1 MDAAVKY
8 PRVPR
13 TAFTGRRWASPGAW
27 WKPWKMLAG
36 AALALVAAVPVAPRA
51 RVTADDAPLLFDVPL
66 RSCSYGGAAVADL
79 DGDGQR
85 EVVFGTY
92 YNDERLIALR
102 ADGTVLWAVSSG
114 GGPIDN
120 SVTVADLDGD
130 ARPEVVWGNSEDTR
144 LHVADATG
152 RDRWSKVIGEV
163 LDAPKAVAD
172 VDGDGRLDLVVASCG
187 ASGRAGGLRA
197 FVGATGELLWTASV
211 GGCYQSAPLLF
222 DQDGDGLLDVVVST
236 WFDEHVRAFSG
247 RDGRLRWETPIGGW
261 TYHAGSFGD
270 LSGDGVPDVVLGDYS
285 ATVWALDGRSG
296 TVLWSRKLSD
306 ERYLFGPTAMGDMD
320 GDGALEIAVSGDHL
334 RVFDRTGRER
344 WSKPLDGYATR
355 GPVLTDMDADG
366 RPDILVA
373 VDGPALAAYRGS
385 DGAALFTRTFPQSAS
400 ADHHPVVAD
409 LDGDGRLEAF
419 LIYGRGQSDTP
430 EQNWGRAV
438 AVRLGATGPEWPTF
452 SHDLHHSG
460 NYGRPAGGAV
470 NPSPTPGAG
479 TAATPRAT
487 ATGTAGAT
495 ATAPVT
501 GTSTTTTDTATPT
514 VTGTLSP
521 TATLTPTRPDA
532 TASATVL
539 PTPVPPSVVLPWVA
553 RGGADVGRGAL
564 RDGGDRGRMGR

>member
-1 MDAAVKY
+1 M
-8 PRVPR
+8 
-13 TAFTGRRWASPGAW
+13 
-27 WKPWKMLAG
+27 MLAG
-36 AALALVAAVPVAPRA
+36 VAIALVAAVPGAQRA
-51 RVTADDAPLLFDVPL
+51 RVAADDAPLLFDVPL

-85 EVVFGTY
+85 EIVFGTY

-102 ADGTVLWAVSSG
+102 ADGTVLWAVPSG

-130 ARPEVVWGNSEDTR
+130 ARPEVVWGNSQDTR

-163 LDAPKAVAD
+163 LDAPKAVGD

-187 ASGRAGGLRA
+187 GSGKPSGLRA
-197 FVGATGELLWTASV
+197 FVGATGDLLWTASV

-236 WFDEHVRAFSG
+236 WFDERVRAFSG

-270 LSGDGVPDVVLGDYS
+270 LTGDGVPDVVLGDYS
-285 ATVWALDGRSG
+285 ATVWALDGRNG
-296 TVLWSRKLSD
+296 AVLWSRKLAD

-334 RVFDRTGRER
+334 RVFDHAGRER
-344 WSKPLDGYATR
+344 WSKPLAGYATR
-355 GPVLTDMDADG
+355 GPVLTDMDGDG

-373 VDGPALAAYRGS
+373 VDGPALAAYRGR
-385 DGAALFTRTFPQSAS
+385 DGAALFSRTFPQSGPAN
-400 ADHHPVVAD
+400 HHPVVAD
-409 LDGDGRLEAF
+409 LDGDGLLEAF

-438 AVRLGATGPEWPTF
+438 AVRLGVKGPEWPSY
-452 SHDLHHSG
+452 SHDAHHSG
-460 NYGRPAGGAV
+460 NYGRPTGGPV
-470 NPSPTPGAG
+470 TPSPTPI
-479 TAATPRAT
+479 
-487 ATGTAGAT
+487 
-495 ATAPVT
+495 
-501 GTSTTTTDTATPT
+501 
-514 VTGTLSP
+514 
-521 TATLTPTRPDA
+521 
-532 TASATVL
+532 
-539 PTPVPPSVVLPWVA
+539 PPPVVLPWVA
-553 RGGADVGRGAL
+553 RGSAVAGGDAL
-564 RDGGDRGRMGR
+564 RSRISIAVSGARPIPSR